1 MSQHGG
7 LFLELIS
14 GDIIILNKCTKNWD
28 IIYTAPEI
36 RCVMDVIIFHFGL
49 FLTFYPPNSPKN
61 QNSTKEKKRM
71 SCDII
76 ILQKCAKN
84 MLYCS
89 WDMVHDRWYCYFSF
103 WAIFYPSTP
112 PHSPRNQIKKKKEK
126 IMPGDINLH
135 LCTKNYDHMMYGSWY
150 AAKKLDRGQINGR
163 KSDILR
169 WVPFLITKTTVKI
182 HLCIYFCKIW
192 AEQRVFQVLLQNLS
206 NPKNIA
212 LRFAWPSNF
221 F

>member
-1 MSQHGG
+1 MGYFWPFTPLTAQKIKI
-7 LFLELIS
+7 LQKKKKECLAIS
-14 GDIIILNKCTKNWD
+14 SFYKSVPKIC
-28 IIYTAPEI
+28 YTVPEI
-36 RCVMDVIIFHFGL
+36 WCMTGDTVIFNFGL
-49 FLTFYPPNSPKN
+49 FFTLLPPLTVQEIKLK
-61 QNSTKEKKRM
+61 KE
-71 SCDII
+71 
-76 ILQKCAKN
+76 
-84 MLYCS
+84 
-89 WDMVHDRWYCYFSF
+89 
-103 WAIFYPSTP
+103 
-112 PHSPRNQIKKKKEK
+112 KEK